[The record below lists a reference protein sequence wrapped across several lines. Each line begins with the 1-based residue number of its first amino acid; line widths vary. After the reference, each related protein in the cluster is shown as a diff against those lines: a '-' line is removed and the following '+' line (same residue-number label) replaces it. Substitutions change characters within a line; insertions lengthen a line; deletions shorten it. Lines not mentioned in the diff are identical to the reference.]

1 MKSWL
6 VSDIEA
12 LNTLVDEW
20 CIKYNYCSECPFYSR
35 TVDCLGDISNRLN
48 RTLDLIN
55 KYKRELSQYV

>member
-6 VSDIEA
+6 VIDIED

-20 CIKYNYCSECPFYSR
+20 CDKYKCSECPFYSE